1 MLVEEAVK
9 RAYDSILREG
19 KQRWRAKAPDVDRI
33 RVRINELEAE
43 RERVL
48 RRVEAARLLLATYS
62 VQVESIDN
70 KIIALRANLSKLRRL
85 QM

>member
-62 VQVESIDN
+62 VQI
-70 KIIALRANLSKLRRL
+70 
-85 QM
+85 